1 MNFFQFVVALW
12 TANTELTR
20 ALAWPTVVLVSVWL
34 LRDPLSRLL
43 PGLEKLK
50 WGNAEVSFR
59 ELLSNLD
66 KKADDE
72 KVPEIP
78 IVQATSENLE
88 EAPKTHAQTE
98 AKLEL
103 PDLRPRLLS
112 IERMA
117 ESEQLSPA
125 LIVVVAMDGLK
136 DDLRILLGHEN
147 NYDINMKLSIP
158 ATLWA
163 EMLRA
168 RGYLSRETI
177 ELIEGL
183 QRSSAYALSNPDKI
197 SKTDAL
203 AFNNLVTRARL
214 SIRADN

>member
-1 MNFFQFVVALW
+1 MNFFQFIIAFW
-12 TANTELTR
+12 TVNAESAR
-20 ALAWPTVVLVSVWL
+20 AFAWPTVVLVSVWL

-59 ELLSNLD
+59 ELLSSLD

-78 IVQATSENLE
+78 AVQAASKNTE
-88 EAPKTHAQTE
+88 EAPEIHVQPK

-103 PDLRPRLLS
+103 PDLRSRLLS
-112 IERMA
+112 IEQMA
-117 ESEQLSPA
+117 ENEQLSPA

-136 DDLRILLGHEN
+136 DDLRILLGYEN
-147 NYDINMKLSIP
+147 IYDLNMKLSIP

-168 RGYLSRETI
+168 RGYLSRETT

-183 QRSSAYALSNPDKI
+183 QKSSEYAISNPDKV
-197 SKTDAL
+197 SKVDAL
-203 AFNNLVTRARL
+203 AFSNLVTRARL
-214 SIRADN
+214 SIRADS